1 MAGMTT
7 APTATDSTSTPTSV
21 SVEREISAGPDAV
34 FALLAD
40 PAGHV
45 LLDGSGTVRASR
57 DGNPPLLEMG
67 SRFGMDM
74 RMGVPYRMQNTVVEF
89 EQDRRIAWQQGW
101 GRHVW
106 RYELTPT
113 AQGTLVRETFDWGP
127 ARAKWVLKLMR
138 ASSKNVDSMRATLQ
152 RMQEH
157 FAHAEPA

>member
-1 MAGMTT
+1 MTT
-7 APTATDSTSTPTSV
+7 TPAPADTTSTATSV
-21 SVEREISAGPDAV
+21 SVEREISASPEQV

-57 DGNPPLLEMG
+57 DGNPQLLQLG
-67 SRFGMDM
+67 SRFGMEM
-74 RMGVPYRMQNTVVEF
+74 HMGIPYRMQNTIVEF

-113 AQGTLVRETFDWGP
+113 ESGTLVHETFDWGP
-127 ARAKWVLKLMR
+127 ARARWVLAAMR
-138 ASSKNVDSMRATLQ
+138 APARNTVSMRATLQ

-157 FAHAEPA
+157 FTHANPV